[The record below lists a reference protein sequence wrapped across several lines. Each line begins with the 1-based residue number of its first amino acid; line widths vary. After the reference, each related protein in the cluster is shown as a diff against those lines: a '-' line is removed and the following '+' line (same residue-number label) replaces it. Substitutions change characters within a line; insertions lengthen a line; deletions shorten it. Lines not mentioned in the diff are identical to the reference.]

1 MESSLSILLNIACI
15 TAAIG
20 HITHVK
26 AHANVMKLTD
36 RYIHVTVGQKTDIIV
51 VAVLLIYTDFFILLL
66 NIAAGYIVTIKSK

>member
-51 VAVLLIYTDFFILLL
+51 VAVLLIYLTSLFSFL
-66 NIAAGYIVTIKSK
+66 T